1 MVFKNYFRNFCY
13 NFYKRKI
20 QWYLNWTCGLKIKQD
35 IDSIINWT
43 FLFRHPLH
51 MIKFK
56 SHFSLHYSY
65 SHLFGVLADVHI
77 YRYGHINVSTFHYPY
92 QTHTSG
98 GPIWINFFFPERYCK
113 NLWDDCFGF
122 FDFCVLW
129 RLGPKTVFLGPL
141 A

>member
-1 MVFKNYFRNFCY
+1 MRGGVEASIHFLTVYPIFL
-13 NFYKRKI
+13 
-20 QWYLNWTCGLKIKQD
+20 YLVCMIFDEYIWECKHKLKKVAVEGRCEGN
-35 IDSIINWT
+35 SVKY
-43 FLFRHPLH
+43 LFSNCITHDFISCKYDL
-51 MIKFK
+51 
-56 SHFSLHYSY
+56 LW
-65 SHLFGVLADVHI
+65 I

-98 GPIWINFFFPERYCK
+98 GPIWINFFSLERYGK
-113 NLWDDCFGF
+113 NSWDVRFGF

>member
-1 MVFKNYFRNFCY
+1 MINY
-13 NFYKRKI
+13 K
-20 QWYLNWTCGLKIKQD
+20 LT
-35 IDSIINWT
+35 
-43 FLFRHPLH
+43 
-51 MIKFK
+51 FK
-56 SHFSLHYSY
+56 SQNIHGCLSINIVYIKILSI
-65 SHLFGVLADVHI
+65 SISSPTLFLTPAYLPNFDYIHNIYRSTQYIQINCMIHI

-113 NLWDDCFGF
+113 NLWDDGFGF